1 MPGGPLLPRR
11 DPIEKLPVLILMPHE
26 RCNCRCLMCDIWKS
40 KGKNQL
46 LPEEVRSWSAEW
58 RRLGTRRVVLS
69 GGEPLMHPGFVPLC
83 ESLRGAG
90 LETTLLSTGLL
101 LERAAEDVARLVDDV
116 IVSLDGPREVHDA
129 IRRVPGAFDRLAA
142 GVRALRAVSPSLPV
156 SARCTVQRANAP
168 HLRATVA
175 AALAIGLDGI
185 SFLAAD
191 VGPGAFGRGASW
203 AEGEEAS
210 IAVPA
215 GELPALE
222 AEIEALERDCAGE
235 LATGFVAEP
244 AGRLRARLLRHFA
257 AHAGQGAA
265 QDGPGAQKRVGEE
278 DLQAVRRRADLDPFV
293 GDRVG
298 IDAEVPR
305 RVALPLEVA
314 AEVLA
319 LVAVVEPRP
328 RVGVGLREAG
338 AQVRAR
344 RVEQRRAHADAAFVR
359 NPVPVQAALP
369 GIVLPAAKL
378 GEHVLAAEVLAVKVV
393 PRPLRVAAA
402 QQDVRQRAVVEV
414 AVLARLRLVDRVDV
428 GDDRAHRDRAL
439 GDPARRDVVRRVPAL
454 RGCRRREEQARD
466 QDGKRLPLAHVVSP
480 RLSASGTC
488 RGWPGRSSRGSRY
501 GSSGTS
507 AR

>member
-257 AHAGQGAA
+257 AHAGQGDFAPITCNAPWVSSVIESDGTVRPCFFHPPMGNLRTAGSLEAVLNSPAA
-265 QDGPGAQKRVGEE
+265 LSFRAALDVATDPVCRRCVCNLNLRKGDLDGP
-278 DLQAVRRRADLDPFV
+278 
-293 GDRVG
+293 
-298 IDAEVPR
+298 
-305 RVALPLEVA
+305 
-314 AEVLA
+314 
-319 LVAVVEPRP
+319 
-328 RVGVGLREAG
+328 
-338 AQVRAR
+338 
-344 RVEQRRAHADAAFVR
+344 
-359 NPVPVQAALP
+359 
-369 GIVLPAAKL
+369 
-378 GEHVLAAEVLAVKVV
+378 
-393 PRPLRVAAA
+393 
-402 QQDVRQRAVVEV
+402 
-414 AVLARLRLVDRVDV
+414 
-428 GDDRAHRDRAL
+428 
-439 GDPARRDVVRRVPAL
+439 PARRGGRGPA
-454 RGCRRREEQARD
+454 RGAA
-466 QDGKRLPLAHVVSP
+466 P
-480 RLSASGTC
+480 
-488 RGWPGRSSRGSRY
+488 
-501 GSSGTS
+501 
-507 AR
+507 